1 MNQGTVG
8 YAIIGCGMI
17 ARFHIAAIQ
26 EIENARLVGVFDQ
39 QQINANRIAAEFQV
53 KAYESMPELWEDTQV
68 DAVCICTPSGLHAT
82 LALEAL
88 SHGKHVLIEKPM
100 ALNEQDCDA
109 IICAAKET
117 QRLAGVVSQMRFSPD
132 ICRVKEALDQGLIG
146 KLISVDLIM
155 KYFRDPSY
163 YQNST
168 WRGTKKM
175 DGGGAL
181 MNQGIH
187 GVDLMQYLVGM
198 PSMVYARAKT
208 LVHKIEVEDLLNAVV
223 EYPSGAQGIIQASTC
238 TYPGFK
244 RRLEFYGEKGFIV
257 LEEDRITSWNVPGWD
272 ETFPAKTDSDG
283 INGSGDPSRI
293 GVQGHIRQLL
303 NFTLAVLGKE
313 QLLIDG
319 VEGRKTVDLI
329 RAAYQSSE
337 RNCPIYIT

>member
-132 ICRVKEALDQGLIG
+132 VCRVKEALDQGLIG

-187 GVDLMQYLVGM
+187 GVDLMQYLAGM
-198 PSMVYARAKT
+198 PSMVISN
-208 LVHKIEVEDLLNAVV
+208 LFCN
-223 EYPSGAQGIIQASTC
+223 SM
-238 TYPGFK
+238 
-244 RRLEFYGEKGFIV
+244 
-257 LEEDRITSWNVPGWD
+257 
-272 ETFPAKTDSDG
+272 
-283 INGSGDPSRI
+283 GSGKTPVGMWERGTVSGPRSPPSCRPCAGSCWPHRRPSR
-293 GVQGHIRQLL
+293 HRSCRRSP
-303 NFTLAVLGKE
+303 N
-313 QLLIDG
+313 
-319 VEGRKTVDLI
+319 RPC
-329 RAAYQSSE
+329 R
-337 RNCPIYIT
+337 